1 MVNIWPRPYQEP
13 HPPVW
18 VSTTSPGGA
27 SQVGSRGFVQA
38 TFLTGFEGTRAI
50 YNAYR
55 KGWRAAGRQG
65 EVPIDRLAYA
75 ALVYTGETEAKAW
88 AGAEKLL
95 WYVTGNKVL
104 PHFSNPPGYVPVAAN
119 VQMARGATHPL
130 SEFSKG
136 ASVERAIQSGMMFA
150 GTPDQVYAQ
159 VKKLYDFVGGFGHL
173 LLMGQA
179 GHLDHEETKRG
190 TALFAR
196 EVFPRLKQDYP
207 DKAISVFVTP
217 ELQKSA

>member
-1 MVNIWPRPYQEP
+1 M
-13 HPPVW
+13 
-18 VSTTSPGGA
+18 
-27 SQVGSRGFVQA
+27 GSRGFVQA
-38 TFLTGFEGTRAI
+38 TFLTGFEGTRAV

-75 ALVYTGETEAKAW
+75 ALVYTGETETKAR

-95 WYVTGNKVL
+95 WYVTANKVL

-119 VQMARGATHPL
+119 VQMAARSDPSAERILQRGFGGARH
-130 SEFSKG
+130 SKWHDVRRN
-136 ASVERAIQSGMMFA
+136 ARSGL
-150 GTPDQVYAQ
+150 AQ

-179 GHLDHEETKRG
+179 GHLDHEETKQG

-207 DKAISVFVTP
+207 DQAISGFATP
-217 ELQKSA
+217 EIQKSA

>member
-1 MVNIWPRPYQEP
+1 
-13 HPPVW
+13 
-18 VSTTSPGGA
+18 
-27 SQVGSRGFVQA
+27 
-38 TFLTGFEGTRAI
+38 
-50 YNAYR
+50 
-55 KGWRAAGRQG
+55 
-65 EVPIDRLAYA
+65 
-75 ALVYTGETEAKAW
+75 
-88 AGAEKLL
+88 
-95 WYVTGNKVL
+95 
-104 PHFSNPPGYVPVAAN
+104 
-119 VQMARGATHPL
+119 MARGATHPL

-179 GHLDHEETKRG
+179 GHLDHEETKQG

-207 DKAISVFVTP
+207 DKAISGFATP